1 MTLFHGRKFFE
12 AHERKP
18 AEQMNSCNTSNTDL
32 GFLSTFLLLIFPPH
46 SLPNSPIHI
55 FIHSFIQSHV
65 NTSVTDFR
73 FLSFRLFFV
82 PSFSFLSS
90 LHPIHSTTHFSNSRP
105 DHLHPGLWQVGKEK
119 TTLFLTCTGVPR
131 GDDRPGAGGTPAA
144 KPGTCGRGRWCRATR
159 PRPFPASSL
168 PSAGGCYPSPPSW
181 APRWPGGCGTGP
193 EHPVTTT
200 TTTAHVVLH
209 QMTWFTVVWRTQN
222 LRWDGS
228 KFQWHQPRQCCK
240 DTTSVDV

>member
-1 MTLFHGRKFFE
+1 MAENSSRLMEGSPFQKINPCNTLNTNFGFQFTKDHNHDAMTLFHGRKFFE

-73 FLSFRLFFV
+73 FLSFRFCLFFV

-105 DHLHPGLWQVGKEK
+105 DHLHPGL
-119 TTLFLTCTGVPR
+119 
-131 GDDRPGAGGTPAA
+131 
-144 KPGTCGRGRWCRATR
+144 
-159 PRPFPASSL
+159 
-168 PSAGGCYPSPPSW
+168 
-181 APRWPGGCGTGP
+181 
-193 EHPVTTT
+193 
-200 TTTAHVVLH
+200 
-209 QMTWFTVVWRTQN
+209 
-222 LRWDGS
+222 
-228 KFQWHQPRQCCK
+228 
-240 DTTSVDV
+240 